1 MKINNAIN
9 IKTCLIYETNNF
21 LMPIY
26 YRIDIVNWCY
36 YLHVS
41 ESMNNYLIHNKVM

>member
-21 LMPIY
+21 PNAN
-26 YRIDIVNWCY
+26 YRIEIVNWYY